1 MSTALPQ
8 PAGLIGPEVLLGA
21 LAGFAVAVFFALV
34 VLLLRSERGRAETST
49 QLAHVSETA
58 ERLALSQA
66 QLAGRLAE
74 GQSGVGERLEALSHR
89 LADGLVLQTERT
101 QSQLRLLHERLA
113 VIDAAG
119 RTLGDLAAQVGS
131 LQELLANKQ
140 ARGAFGEVQLRDL
153 VTAILPA
160 AACAFQVTL
169 GNGMRADCLIQ
180 LPEPPG
186 PIVVDAKFPLESY
199 RAMRA
204 AADEGGRGRAARTF
218 AQDVQRHVR
227 DIATKYIVPGETA
240 DSALMFLP
248 SEAIYAELHANFAA
262 VVEEAFRLKVWIVSP
277 TTLWATLHTLRGVLR
292 DVRLREQAGAI
303 QGELRA
309 LVDDLGRLAQRVGN
323 LQRHFAQAQ
332 EDVRE
337 IALSCDKASI
347 RAARIDLSAVVA
359 EEGASRQTQQ
369 ASSDHE
375 ALASCSAEGDPG
387 TR

>member
-1 MSTALPQ
+1 MSTSLPQ
-8 PAGLIGPEVLLGA
+8 PAGLIGPEILLGA

-49 QLAHVSETA
+49 QLAHVADTA

-74 GQSGVGERLEALSHR
+74 GQSGVGERLDALSHR

-119 RTLGDLAAQVGS
+119 RTLGDLATQVGS

-153 VTAILPA
+153 VTAILPP

-204 AADEGGRGRAARTF
+204 ASDDGGRGRAARTF

-248 SEAIYAELHANFAA
+248 SEAIYAELHAHFAA
-262 VVEEAFRLKVWIVSP
+262 VVEDAFRLKVWIVSP

-332 EDVRE
+332 DDVRE
-337 IALSCDKASI
+337 IALSSDKAST
-347 RAARIDLSAVVA
+347 RAARLDLSAVIA
-359 EEGASRQTQQ
+359 DEGASQQRQ
-369 ASSDHE
+369 
-375 ALASCSAEGDPG
+375 AEGG
-387 TR
+387 